1 MTCCVYSTK
10 EMDKIEFENG
20 KLPIAVDPEIHR
32 QHLDQL
38 TKELETR
45 KRYVSI
51 SQHTSCDL
59 LANLYYMYTL
69 L

>member
-1 MTCCVYSTK
+1 MGVCILVYSTK

-45 KRYVSI
+45 KRYVF
-51 SQHTSCDL
+51 
-59 LANLYYMYTL
+59 LYRSVYT
-69 L
+69 